1 MLGVDHDKI
10 ILLPTPFPTIPM
22 LVKNCCYTVIVFYV
36 GNKRCCI
43 VLYRIALYC
52 IVIVI
57 VIPANPN
64 HSSIGGYC
72 YQASHLHPVDPYI
85 IPCSLPLLT
94 VNNTLV
100 TANQVLFVLL
110 PFLQWCPFCPLY
122 PSLIDHNQQISNSQ
136 SSLVCSFYFPQ
147 YCHMCIQPLERLIR
161 DQSTYSPFLPVIR

>member
-1 MLGVDHDKI
+1 MLGW
-10 ILLPTPFPTIPM
+10 TTIRLFFCPPPM

-136 SSLVCSFYFPQ
+136 S
-147 YCHMCIQPLERLIR
+147 RLFVVLLP
-161 DQSTYSPFLPVIR
+161 TVLPHVYSAPAETN